1 MSCRTARLS
10 AWSPHC
16 EALRWGIL
24 KWPQAGDFGWPPGRG
39 DQALA
44 FSALLALGTHVVA
57 EHQSVQYGFKRML
70 RCHLPVTESHMSTSL
85 RLQPCPP

>member
-24 KWPQAGDFGWPPGRG
+24 KWPQAGDFGWPPGVITSRSITHPHGG
-39 DQALA
+39 DLD
-44 FSALLALGTHVVA
+44 GIVR
-57 EHQSVQYGFKRML
+57 YL
-70 RCHLPVTESHMSTSL
+70 RCPS
-85 RLQPCPP
+85 